1 MINESFV
8 TILRCPKTQ
17 NKLEIAS
24 KDALEKLNAIRQS
37 KDLDLLDSALINTE
51 SNIGYPIVN
60 QIPVLLVDEA
70 IEF

>member
-1 MINESFV
+1 MISETFV

-17 NKLEIAS
+17 QKLELAS
-24 KDALEKLNAIRQS
+24 EDALEKLNTIRQ
-37 KDLDLLDSALINTE
+37 KNQLEPLDSALINKE
-51 SNIGYPIVN
+51 SNIGYPIIN